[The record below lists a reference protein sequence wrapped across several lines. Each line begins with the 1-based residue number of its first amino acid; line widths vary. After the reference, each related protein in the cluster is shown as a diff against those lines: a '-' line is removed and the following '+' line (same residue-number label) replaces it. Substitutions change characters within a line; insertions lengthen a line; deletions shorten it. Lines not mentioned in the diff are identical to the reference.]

1 MKKLSKIIFS
11 SIFAGLPLLLPVSSY
26 PHLPSVVEG
35 KAMPSLAPMLN
46 KTTPSVVNIS
56 VEKLIPQ
63 TPNPLQPETDQNS
76 TPTKVLG
83 VGSGVIINT
92 QKGYIVTNAHV
103 VKDQKIMV
111 VTLKDGRRY
120 RAKVIGKDAGFDLA
134 VIQIHANHLTAL
146 LIGNSDQLK
155 VGDFVVA
162 VGSPFG
168 LTQTVTSGVISALNR
183 QEPRIDNFQSFIQT
197 DAPINPGN
205 SGGALINLEGKL
217 IGINTAIVTP
227 AAGNIGIGFAIPS
240 NMVKRVT
247 EQLIKYGKVERGML
261 GVTAQN
267 ITPELADALNLKHNK
282 GALITKVV
290 AESPAA
296 KARIEVQ
303 DIIESVNGIRIHSS
317 AQLHNM
323 LGLVRPGTKIQLTV
337 LRDHKV
343 LSIKTEVADP
353 KKVLLQRELPFLGGM
368 RMQKF
373 NDLEPDGTI
382 LQGVLVTGV
391 DDSSNGALGGL
402 EPGDIII
409 SANSQLTPT
418 VDQLTKI
425 AENKPKELLLKVAR
439 GPEQLFLVIQQSQ

>member
-1 MKKLSKIIFS
+1 MKKLSKIILS

-26 PHLPSVVEG
+26 AHLPSAVEG
-35 KAMPSLAPMLN
+35 KTIPSLAPMLN
-46 KTTPSVVNIS
+46 KTTPSVVNIA

-63 TPNPLQPETDQNS
+63 TPNPLQPEMDQN
-76 TPTKVLG
+76 TAPTKVLG
-83 VGSGVIINT
+83 VGSGVIIDAK
-92 QKGYIVTNAHV
+92 KGYIVTNAHV

-120 RAKVIGKDAGFDLA
+120 RAKVIGKDEGFDLA

-146 LIGNSDQLK
+146 PIGNSDQLK

-205 SGGALINLEGKL
+205 SGGALIDLEGKL

-227 AAGNIGIGFAIPS
+227 SAGNIGIGFAIPS
-240 NMVKRVT
+240 DMVKSVA

-282 GALITKVV
+282 GALVTKVV

-296 KARIEVQ
+296 KAGVEVQ

-323 LGLVRPGTKIQLTV
+323 LGLVRPGTKIELTV

-343 LSIKTEVADP
+343 LPIKTEVADP

-391 DDSSNGALGGL
+391 DDSSDGALGGL

-409 SANSQLTPT
+409 SANGQLTPT
-418 VDQLTKI
+418 VDELMKI
-425 AENKPKELLLKVAR
+425 AEGKPKELLLKVAR
-439 GPEQLFLVIQQSQ
+439 GAGQLFLVIQQSQ

>member
-1 MKKLSKIIFS
+1 MKKLSKIILS

-26 PHLPSVVEG
+26 AHLPSAVEG
-35 KAMPSLAPMLN
+35 KTIPSLAPMLN
-46 KTTPSVVNIS
+46 KTTPSVVNIA

-63 TPNPLQPETDQNS
+63 TPNPLQPEMDQN
-76 TPTKVLG
+76 TAPTKVLG
-83 VGSGVIINT
+83 VGSGVIIDAK
-92 QKGYIVTNAHV
+92 KGYIVTNAHV

-120 RAKVIGKDAGFDLA
+120 RAKVIGKDEGFDLA

-146 LIGNSDQLK
+146 PIGNSDQLK

-205 SGGALINLEGKL
+205 SGGALIDLEGKL

-227 AAGNIGIGFAIPS
+227 SAGNIGIGFAIPS
-240 NMVKRVT
+240 DMVKSVA

-282 GALITKVV
+282 GALVTKVV

-296 KARIEVQ
+296 KAGVEVQ
-303 DIIESVNGIRIHSS
+303 EII
-317 AQLHNM
+317 
-323 LGLVRPGTKIQLTV
+323 
-337 LRDHKV
+337 
-343 LSIKTEVADP
+343 
-353 KKVLLQRELPFLGGM
+353 KK
-368 RMQKF
+368 
-373 NDLEPDGTI
+373 
-382 LQGVLVTGV
+382 
-391 DDSSNGALGGL
+391 
-402 EPGDIII
+402 
-409 SANSQLTPT
+409 
-418 VDQLTKI
+418 
-425 AENKPKELLLKVAR
+425 
-439 GPEQLFLVIQQSQ
+439 